1 MRPRGVAVNMPPCHG
16 GDRRFESDRG
26 RHFFFAAVAQS
37 VEQRT
42 ENPRVGGSI
51 PSCGTI
57 VIATPFLFGKAF
69 FYVRKGLN
77 LRSATEKNECIKPKI
92 HLIANAYF
100 ESIFKRYKYKY
111 NKHTIS

>member
-77 LRSATEKNECIKPKI
+77 LRSATEK
-92 HLIANAYF
+92 
-100 ESIFKRYKYKY
+100 KRMHKTENSLNCKCLFREFFQ
-111 NKHTIS
+111 TI

>member
-51 PSCGTI
+51 PSCGTMLISEPFHKEGLFCI
-57 VIATPFLFGKAF
+57 VFDKLCDKYVFG
-69 FYVRKGLN
+69 VSLC
-77 LRSATEKNECIKPKI
+77 LTS
-92 HLIANAYF
+92 
-100 ESIFKRYKYKY
+100 
-111 NKHTIS
+111 